1 MPPAYVD
8 PCRGHFPH
16 EQRAGCCPIQ
26 ITASNRNVT
35 DGARTASTGAYIP
48 LDICQAVDSRDVR
61 YLNQLD
67 HSTDS
72 SFDLAGASVDDL
84 MAASQTGVIDGAT
97 CMAEMAKR
105 IPGTAGDADAR
116 GILTASIT
124 AMKAMMDSLC

>member
-1 MPPAYVD
+1 M
-8 PCRGHFPH
+8 
-16 EQRAGCCPIQ
+16 
-26 ITASNRNVT
+26 
-35 DGARTASTGAYIP
+35 
-48 LDICQAVDSRDVR
+48 R

-124 AMKAMMDSLC
+124 AMKAMMDSGVVVKAGEETNGNLVRLYALAVKRVIAMGKPLVAIGLNCVQRAACGAALGMASGAVVE